1 MSTVQIRVH
10 WREPTDGESNTVFRG
25 CSVLKND
32 DVLFQF
38 KQGALS
44 QHVNIAA
51 TQLIT
56 ITQEKETA

>member
-1 MSTVQIRVH
+1 MSTVQIHVH

-32 DVLFQF
+32 DGLFRF
-38 KQGALS
+38 LQGAKSHFVTL
-44 QHVNIAA
+44 AA

-56 ITQEKETA
+56 VTHEKETA